1 MNFDM
6 CVCVN
11 VERTGLCQ
19 WMCISYVRMSLHSWF
34 ILIYTRKNRPQSS
47 TFLDRYRSS
56 VRGIRITVT
65 IHIIGNTHNSLSSHV
80 I

>member
-1 MNFDM
+1 MLVDVYI
-6 CVCVN
+6 VCEDESTHQVYIDIHA
-11 VERTGLCQ
+11 RIDHRALHFWTG
-19 WMCISYVRMSLHSWF
+19 I
-34 ILIYTRKNRPQSS
+34 
-47 TFLDRYRSS
+47 YRSS